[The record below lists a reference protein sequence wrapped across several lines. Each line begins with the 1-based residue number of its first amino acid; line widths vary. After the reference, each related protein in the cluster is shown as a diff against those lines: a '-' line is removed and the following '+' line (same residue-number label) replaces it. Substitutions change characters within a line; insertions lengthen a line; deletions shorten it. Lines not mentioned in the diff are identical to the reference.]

1 MEQHLEENL
10 EKKEFDKKY
19 ERLLNQLLKKKALFQ
34 KDDIRRKYIVIK
46 NLLDNV
52 SNSVPEDSNYI
63 TSKNTEVST

>member
-19 ERLLNQLLKKKALFQ
+19 ERLLNQLKKKALFQ

>member
-1 MEQHLEENL
+1 MEQHLEKNL

-19 ERLLNQLLKKKALFQ
+19 ERRLNQLKKKALFQ

>member
-1 MEQHLEENL
+1 MEQQLEENL

-19 ERLLNQLLKKKALFQ
+19 ERLLNQPKKKALFQ

-63 TSKNTEVST
+63 TSKNNEVST

>member
-1 MEQHLEENL
+1 MEQNLEENL
-10 EKKEFDKKY
+10 DKKEFDKKY
-19 ERLLNQLLKKKALFQ
+19 ERLLNQLEKKALFQ

-63 TSKNTEVST
+63 TSKYTEVST

>member
-19 ERLLNQLLKKKALFQ
+19 ERLLNQLKKKALFQ

-52 SNSVPEDSNYI
+52 SNSVSEDSNYI

>member
-19 ERLLNQLLKKKALFQ
+19 ERLLNQLKKKALFQ

-63 TSKNTEVST
+63 TSKYTEVST